1 MNTITIKMNNA
12 KVVAPKS
19 DKPWYERAYMAVST
33 SLDEVGEAIDRVN
46 EARERHAAA
55 WESTAAER
63 RAKMVKEVSR
73 NVEATFKEMGFDIKF
88 EDESLD
94 VPVDEPSYLDLID

>member
-12 KVVAPKS
+12 KVITPKS

-33 SLDEVGEAIDRVN
+33 SLDEIGEAIDRVN
-46 EARERHAAA
+46 EARERHNAA

-88 EDESLD
+88 EDEL
-94 VPVDEPSYLDLID
+94 VDEPSYLDLID